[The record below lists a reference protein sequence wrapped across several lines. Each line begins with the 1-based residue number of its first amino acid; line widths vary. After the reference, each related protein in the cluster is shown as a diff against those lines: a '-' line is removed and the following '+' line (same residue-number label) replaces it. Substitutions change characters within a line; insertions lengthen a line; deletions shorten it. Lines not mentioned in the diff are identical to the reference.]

1 MLTSLRLAQF
11 RCFEQLSVELPEQ
24 GAIFLGDN
32 AQGKTSLLEAICVL
46 IRLSS
51 PRTKTMRTMIRMDQ
65 TELGIAGQ
73 CWQQEQQVR
82 YSRRGLT
89 MQLQQEEVKKRSSYL
104 SASGLVVWMGN
115 EDLDLVRGSSES
127 RRRYLD
133 FLASQIDTGY
143 RSALSRYKKCVK
155 ARNRLLKMESSQED
169 ALRAYAEVMLEH
181 GEYIT
186 SVRARLV
193 KELEPEV
200 SRAQQ
205 VVSGRPESV
214 GMGYISGAGEDFRT
228 RLEESYEQ
236 ERRQRQTVVGPH
248 RDELKLEINQLAA
261 ETYASEGQQRTLAL
275 ALKLA
280 QGELL
285 KQQGECSPVYLLDDV
300 FGELDPKRRNALIA
314 YLPAQAQKFITTTHL
329 DWLDDSLK
337 GLKQWRV
344 TAGQL
349 S

>member
-1 MLTSLRLAQF
+1 MLTSLRLVQF

-32 AQGKTSLLEAICVL
+32 AQGKTSLLEAICML

-65 TELGIAGQ
+65 TELGIAGH

-133 FLASQIDTGY
+133 FLASQMDPEY
-143 RSALSRYKKCVK
+143 RGALSRYKQCVK
-155 ARNRLLKMESSQED
+155 ARNRLLKMESSQEG
-169 ALRAYAEVMLEH
+169 ALRAYAEVMFEH

-186 SVRARLV
+186 SVRERLV

-200 SRAQQ
+200 GRSQQ

-214 GMGYISGAGEDFRT
+214 GLRYISGAGEDFRA

-285 KQQGECSPVYLLDDV
+285 KQRGGPLPIYLLDDV

-314 YLPAQAQKFITTTHL
+314 YLPEQAQKFITTTHL

-337 GLKQWRV
+337 DLKQWRV